1 MTNSYLYDSVLS
13 PFYDWLAPLIWPD
26 WVHPNW
32 ITIIGGLGA
41 GVSAYLVEHHHF
53 GWACLFFTLY
63 HMCDNMDGKHA
74 RRTKQTSKFG
84 GILDH
89 MIDGTLGNIA
99 GTYLS

>member
-1 MTNSYLYDSVLS
+1 MTNSYLYDYVLS

-32 ITIIGGLGA
+32 ITISGGLGA
-41 GVSAYLVEHHHF
+41 GVSAYLVEHNNF
-53 GWACLFFTLY
+53 GWACLFFTIY

-99 GTYLS
+99 GE